1 MVCLYFIS
9 FFLKFIFCC
18 SLSST
23 AHASCLFKNKMY
35 VIGGH
40 GDTYP
45 TYNLIES
52 DKTADVW
59 YSENMS
65 QFPLLPPS
73 PTRPSHL
80 TSSEDWTQIT
90 DLRGDFYAQN
100 HDALQPGPVAPWYAR
115 YGHSLDAI
123 TVDLVIDNRPQEVE
137 LMVLMGGFA
146 PLAIND
152 VWVTEDG
159 TTWL

>member
-73 PTRPSHL
+73 PTRPL
-80 TSSEDWTQIT
+80 TFNFF
-90 DLRGDFYAQN
+90 RGLDTN
-100 HDALQPGPVAPWYAR
+100 HGLKR
-115 YGHSLDAI
+115 RFLCTKS
-123 TVDLVIDNRPQEVE
+123 RC
-137 LMVLMGGFA
+137 F
-146 PLAIND
+146 
-152 VWVTEDG
+152 
-159 TTWL
+159 TTWTCRSLVCSIWSQSRCYYSRFGDR